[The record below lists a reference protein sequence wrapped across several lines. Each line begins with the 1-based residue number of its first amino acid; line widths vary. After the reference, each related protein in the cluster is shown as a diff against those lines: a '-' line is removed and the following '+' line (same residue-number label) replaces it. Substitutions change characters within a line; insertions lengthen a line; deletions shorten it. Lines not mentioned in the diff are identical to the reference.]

1 MGLSR
6 PVLGFT
12 ETREIALDCIKEAAH
27 LLPQYVELVH
37 AAIARREGNTDKKVA
52 YEIADLLQSVV
63 ASILQGSNEYG
74 QTAASSAIVG
84 RRRMSCSWRRS
95 ERDRPRRMIVS
106 RDFLA
111 IDTYLGR

>member
-52 YEIADLLQSVV
+52 YEIADLLRSVV
-63 ASILQGSNEYG
+63 ASISQGSNEYG
-74 QTAASSAIVG
+74 QHRGFINN
-84 RRRMSCSWRRS
+84 RRS
-95 ERDRPRRMIVS
+95 AAYVLLLEKEREGPPTTNDS
-106 RDFLA
+106 E
-111 IDTYLGR
+111 